1 MIMKFILNI
10 LCYALGLMWL
20 VLGLIGIIDPNIFA
34 KNDIVSLNVVIQ
46 SEAGTSEIR
55 ALAGMFSF
63 MGLGIILAVH
73 QIESRR
79 NWFSVFSLLMLGL
92 AIGRSV
98 GFLPYFEGIEEKRVI
113 YAGIEYLMALI
124 FFIRAKL

>member
-1 MIMKFILNI
+1 MKTLLNI

-20 VLGLIGIIDPNIFA
+20 LLGLVGVYDPYIFA
-34 KNDIVSLNVVIQ
+34 KNDIVSLNVIIQ
-46 SEAGTSEIR
+46 SDAGESDIR

-63 MGLGIILAVH
+63 MGLGILLASH
-73 QIESRR
+73 QPQSRK
-79 NWFSVFSLLMLGL
+79 NWFNVFSLLMLGL

-124 FFIRAKL
+124 FFIKAKI

>member
-1 MIMKFILNI
+1 MKFVINI
-10 LCYALGLMWL
+10 LCYGLGVMWLILGL
-20 VLGLIGIIDPNIFA
+20 VGVYDPNIFA

-63 MGLGIILAVH
+63 LSLGILLATH
-73 QIESRR
+73 QPNSRR
-79 NWFSVFSLLMLGL
+79 SWFSVFSLLMLGL

-98 GFLPYFEGIEEKRVI
+98 GFLPYFEGLEEKRVV
-113 YAGIEYLMALI
+113 YAGIEYVMAII
-124 FFIRAKL
+124 FFIKSKI

>member
-1 MIMKFILNI
+1 MKFLINI
-10 LCYALGLMWL
+10 FCYALGLMWL
-20 VLGLIGIIDPNIFA
+20 ILGLVGVYDPTLFA

-46 SEAGTSEIR
+46 SEAGASEIR

-63 MGLGIILAVH
+63 MGLGILLASH
-73 QIESRR
+73 QPDSRKQ
-79 NWFSVFSLLMLGL
+79 WFKVFSLLMLGL
-92 AIGRSV
+92 AVGRTV

-124 FFIRAKL
+124 FFIRAKI

>member
-1 MIMKFILNI
+1 MKFLINI
-10 LCYALGLMWL
+10 FCYALGLMWFI
-20 VLGLIGIIDPNIFA
+20 LGLVGVYDPTIFA

-46 SEAGTSEIR
+46 SEAGASEIR

-63 MGLGIILAVH
+63 MGIGILLAAH
-73 QIESRR
+73 QPNSRKQ
-79 NWFSVFSLLMLGL
+79 WFNVFSLLMLGL

-98 GFLPYFEGIEEKRVI
+98 GFLPLPNFEGFEEKRVI

-124 FFIRAKL
+124 FFIRAKI

>member
-1 MIMKFILNI
+1 MKSLINI
-10 LCYALGLMWL
+10 LCYALGLMWFI
-20 VLGLIGIIDPNIFA
+20 LGLVGVYDPTLFA

-46 SEAGTSEIR
+46 SEAGASEIR

-63 MGLGIILAVH
+63 MGIGIILASH
-73 QIESRR
+73 QPELRKK
-79 NWFSVFSLLMLGL
+79 WFYVFSLLMLGL
-92 AIGRSV
+92 AVGRSV

-113 YAGIEYLMALI
+113 YAGIEYIMALI